1 MDTIATVS
9 RRREEP
15 RTIPAPAAASPP
27 AEARIQSIARAK
39 ALLDVLA
46 AADGDWV
53 PLRALAS
60 GTGLVKTTAFNLITA
75 LVDVGLVERDEKRG
89 AYRLGMQALVYGR
102 AVERRLDIVALMRP
116 HLVKLCAATRETV
129 NLAVPGP
136 ADIVL
141 VDSLEGSQSLRVS
154 SYAGTRASYHSTA
167 LGRAILAHQSTALR
181 RQIVGLGPLPALTR
195 HTTTDPVALERIL
208 EGCRRDGYVSE
219 VEENEEGAACVAA
232 PVFDATGTAVAA
244 VSIAGPVSRLTGAA
258 RAEFGRLLVDT
269 LASAR
274 RDIAREMGGAP

>member
-1 MDTIATVS
+1 MDTIATAS
-9 RRREEP
+9 SHRDEARAP
-15 RTIPAPAAASPP
+15 PAAPL

-60 GTGLVKTTAFNLITA
+60 GTGLVKTTAFNLVTA
-75 LVDVGLVERDEKRG
+75 LVDVGLAERDELRG
-89 AYRLGMQALVYGR
+89 AYRLGMQALIYGR

-167 LGRAILAHQSTALR
+167 LGRALLAHQSAALR

-195 HTTTDPVALERIL
+195 HTTTDPAALDRIL

-232 PVFDATGTAVAA
+232 PVFDVTGTAIAA
-244 VSIAGPVSRLTGAA
+244 VSIAGPVSRLTTSQ
-258 RAEFGRLLVDT
+258 RAEFGRLLVES
-269 LASAR
+269 LAAAR
-274 RDIAREMGGAP
+274 GDIARAMGGSS